1 VLLLDEL
8 AAVGKL
14 DLIARQ
20 IAYLRGYGIQVV
32 AAVQTANQLYEIY
45 GQHESVRGNFAYLL
59 VFPSTE
65 HRTAEE
71 ISRLLGDQTLYVETK
86 SRSSAESVFASRRTT
101 TLRDQKRPLLTPDE
115 VRRLSNDTPV
125 LLATGAHPILTRMVG
140 YYALRGLR
148 GRTQAPPPVP
158 NRSDPPDVRHWTEH
172 HAVVPEPP
180 PTRREHLNSEGLL
193 RFHRPSGLS
202 PPGDS

>member
-1 VLLLDEL
+1 
-8 AAVGKL
+8 
-14 DLIARQ
+14 
-20 IAYLRGYGIQVV
+20 LRGYGIQVV

-86 SRSSAESVFASRRTT
+86 SRSSAESVFGSRRTT

-158 NRSDPPDVRHWTEH
+158 DRRSPPDVRHWIEH
-172 HAVVPEPP
+172 HAVVP
-180 PTRREHLNSEGLL
+180 G
-193 RFHRPSGLS
+193 
-202 PPGDS
+202 PGDGAPEPARRQGARALSAPLRPRAPGEPA